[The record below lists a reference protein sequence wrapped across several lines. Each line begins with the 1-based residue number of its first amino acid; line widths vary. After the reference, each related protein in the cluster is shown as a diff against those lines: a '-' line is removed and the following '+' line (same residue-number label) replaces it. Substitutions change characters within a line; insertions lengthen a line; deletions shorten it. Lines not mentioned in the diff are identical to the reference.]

1 MEHNYQIIS
10 NNLIKDLPARIK
22 DVIEQRFGLKNKERK
37 TLEEIGETYGIT
49 RERVRQ
55 IEEAGFAKLKPK
67 LKDFQEVF
75 DYFQEK
81 LKLSGNLKKEDNL
94 LQLLGGEKYQ
104 NQVFFLLTLEDN
116 FKKLYQT
123 KEFYSLWTTDENS
136 VKFAENS
143 LRFLEKRFAELKTPL
158 TFEEVKKEFSSHFE
172 KHLTPEALKSF
183 LEISKQIKVGVD
195 GRYGLKDW
203 SEINPKGVKDKAY
216 LIFKRVKKPLHFTEV
231 TKLINSSEFAK
242 IYGEKALTQTVHNE
256 LIKDSRFVLVGRG
269 LYALGEWGY
278 QPGQVKDV
286 ILNILKESN
295 KPLTREQIL
304 EKVLKQRIVKNNTIF
319 LNLNNKKFFLKN
331 AEGKYQV
338 REA

>member
-1 MEHNYQIIS
+1 MAYNYQIIS
-10 NNLIKDLPARIK
+10 NNLIKGLPSRVK
-22 DVIEQRFGLKNKERK
+22 DVIEQRFGLKNRERK
-37 TLEEIGETYGIT
+37 TLEEIGDSYGIT

-55 IEEAGFAKLKPK
+55 IEEAGFAKIKPK
-67 LKDFQEVF
+67 LKEYKDVF
-75 DYFQEK
+75 DHLQEEI
-81 LKLSGNLKKEDNL
+81 KLSGNLRKEDNL
-94 LQLLGGEKYQ
+94 LELLGGKKYQ
-104 NQVFFLLTLEDN
+104 NQVFFLLSLADN
-116 FKKLYQT
+116 FKKFYQT
-123 KEFYSLWTTDENS
+123 KDFYSLWTVDENS
-136 VKFAENS
+136 VKFAEDF
-143 LRFLEKRFAELKTPL
+143 LKFLEKRFTELEKPL
-158 TFEEVKKEFSSHFE
+158 TLEDIKKETSSHFG
-172 KHLTPEALKSF
+172 KAITSEALYSF

-216 LIFKRVKKPLHFTEV
+216 LILKREHRPLHFTEV
-231 TKLINSSEFAK
+231 TNLINNSEFVK
-242 IYGEKALTQTVHNE
+242 ILGEKALTQTVHNE
-256 LIKDSRFVLVGRG
+256 LIKDPKFVLVGRG

-304 EKVLKQRIVKNNTIF
+304 ERVSKQRIVKTNTVF

-331 AEGKYQV
+331 PDGKYQV